1 MNPYRRKRLTDVV
14 LIVVCL
20 AFVLLSWYA
29 YLGLNRGNLGMV
41 ILANLFFWSG
51 ALYEF
56 VSLTTKDF
64 DTNTLALKQLS
75 PAKNILVGTV
85 VLVWA
90 ICFFWL
96 ATMSQEVAT
105 FFREA
110 IGIQLPSFLYGGLLL
125 GGGVFFGW
133 GGIRLFLKGKSLT
146 QR

>member
-1 MNPYRRKRLTDVV
+1 MNPSQRKRLTDVT

-29 YLGLNRGNLGMV
+29 YLGLKRGNLGMV
-41 ILANLFFWSG
+41 VLANLFFGSG
-51 ALYEF
+51 ALYGF
-56 VSLTTKDF
+56 VSLIAKDF
-64 DTNTLALKQLS
+64 DASTLALKQLS
-75 PAKNILVGTV
+75 PAKNLLVSIV

-90 ICFFWL
+90 TCFFWL

-110 IGIQLPSFLYGGLLL
+110 VGIQLPSFLYGGLLL

-133 GGIRLFLKGKSLT
+133 GAIRSLLKGGPST
-146 QR
+146 RR